1 MFMQRD
7 GVASKQLDLAIFAR
21 MRATLCYHCAMLNIQ
36 NLTYLQGGIP
46 LFQQA
51 NLQAFANQ
59 RIGLV
64 GKNGCGK
71 STLFRLIRGELKPDG
86 GEVSLQSGKTIAYVE
101 QEIASSDQ
109 PALEFVLDGDVP
121 LRQLEKILAP
131 KNNIIQHDTAWFEAQ
146 QHFEAI
152 DGYGAKARAA
162 RLLNGLGF
170 ASDSLER
177 PVTSFSGGWR
187 MRLNLARALTHR
199 ADLLLLD
206 EPTNHL
212 DLEAILWLEQ
222 YLARYPGSILL
233 VSHDRE
239 FLNATVNRIAHVHDC
254 VIDSYAGDYDDFE
267 RARAEK
273 IAQQN
278 QAFQTQQAK
287 IAHLE
292 DFVRRFRA
300 KATKAKQAQSRVKAL
315 ERLTRIAPAHVA
327 DGHFELEIE
336 APERSPDLLLR
347 AESMGFAYGD
357 NFPLSISLDE
367 TTSHSTKL
375 QKTAAKSLVI
385 PQAGERDGVSL
396 REPHVKML
404 FQNIDLVLRAGARI
418 ALLGPNGAGKSTL
431 IKLLVGELA
440 PTSGK
445 LEITPDIRIGYFAQH
460 QLENLDSAATPL
472 QHMERLAPKETTLA
486 LRTFLGRFGLA
497 GNDEDRPVRSFSG
510 GEKSRLA
517 LALLAWQKPH
527 LLLLDE
533 PTNHLDLDMRDAL
546 TIALEEY
553 TGAVMLVSH
562 DRSLIRAVAD
572 ELWLVADGAAKL
584 FDGDLEDYKS
594 WIEARRPRE
603 AVQAKPEKPLL
614 KTAPKTNKKALL
626 SKQAKLETELS
637 NAQAELSEINRQLGD
652 PATYAECSS
661 DFIADLNVRRERLE
675 SKVAELE
682 ESWLELEMSL
692 EEAV

>member
-1 MFMQRD
+1 
-7 GVASKQLDLAIFAR
+7 
-21 MRATLCYHCAMLNIQ
+21 MLNIQ
-36 NLTYLQGGIP
+36 NLTYLQGGAP

-86 GEVSLQSGKTIAYVE
+86 GEVSLQSGKTIAFVE
-101 QEIASSDQ
+101 QEIASSAQ
-109 PALEFVLDGDVP
+109 PALEFVLDGDIR
-121 LRQLEKILAP
+121 LRQLEKILV
-131 KNNIIQHDTAWFEAQ
+131 QERHDAAWFEAQ

-162 RLLNGLGF
+162 QLLNGLGF
-170 ASDSLER
+170 ATATLER

-187 MRLNLARALTHR
+187 MRLNLARALMHR

-212 DLEAILWLEQ
+212 DLEAIIWLEQ

-254 VIDSYAGDYDDFE
+254 VIDSYAGDYDNFE
-267 RARAEK
+267 RARAER

-278 QAFQTQQAK
+278 QVFQTQQAK

-300 KATKAKQAQSRVKAL
+300 QATKAKQAQSRVKAL
-315 ERLTRIAPAHVA
+315 ERLTRIAAVHVT

-347 AESMGFAYGD
+347 AGKMGFAYGD
-357 NFPLSISLDE
+357 
-367 TTSHSTKL
+367 
-375 QKTAAKSLVI
+375 KT
-385 PQAGERDGVSL
+385 
-396 REPHVKML
+396 L
-404 FQNIDLVLRAGARI
+404 FQNIDLALRAGARI

-431 IKLLVGELA
+431 IKLLVGELQ
-440 PTSGK
+440 PTSGN

-472 QHMERLAPKETTLA
+472 QHMERIAPKETTLA

-497 GNDEDRPVRSFSG
+497 GDSEDRPVASFSG

-546 TIALEEY
+546 TLALEEY
-553 TGAVMLVSH
+553 SGAVVLVSH

-572 ELWLVADGAAKL
+572 ELWLVADGDAKL
-584 FDGDLEDYKS
+584 FDGDLEDYKD
-594 WIEARRPRE
+594 WIETRRPRE
-603 AVQAKPEKPLL
+603 TVQVKPEKPRQP
-614 KTAPKTNKKALL
+614 AVPKPNRKALQ
-626 SKQAKLETELS
+626 SKQAKLETELGKT
-637 NAQAELSEINRQLGD
+637 QTELAEINLQLGD
-652 PATYAECSS
+652 PATYTDCSS
-661 DFIADLNVRRERLE
+661 DFITKLNIQREILE
-675 SKVAELE
+675 TKIAELE
-682 ESWLELEMSL
+682 ESWLEMEVSL
-692 EEAV
+692 EGAL

>member
-1 MFMQRD
+1 
-7 GVASKQLDLAIFAR
+7 
-21 MRATLCYHCAMLNIQ
+21 MLNIQ
-36 NLTYLQGGIP
+36 NMTYLQGGIP
-46 LFQQA
+46 LFQSA

-71 STLFRLIRGELKPDG
+71 STLFRLIRGEIKCDG
-86 GEVSLQSGKTIAYVE
+86 GEVSLQSGKTLGYVE
-101 QEIASSDQ
+101 QEIANSAQ
-109 PALEFVLDGDVP
+109 PALEFVLDGDAQ
-121 LRQLEKILAP
+121 LRQLEMTLAQE
-131 KNNIIQHDTAWFEAQ
+131 QHDAAWFEAQ
-146 QHFEAI
+146 QHFESI
-152 DGYGAKARAA
+152 DGYGAPARAA
-162 RLLNGLGF
+162 QLLSGLGF
-170 ASDSLER
+170 EADTLQR
-177 PVTSFSGGWR
+177 PVSSFSGGWR
-187 MRLNLARALTHR
+187 MRLNLARALMHR

-212 DLEAILWLEQ
+212 DLEAIIWLEQ

-267 RARAEK
+267 RARAER
-273 IAQQN
+273 IALQN
-278 QAFQTQQAK
+278 QAFQTQQAR

-315 ERLTRIAPAHVA
+315 ERLTRIAPAHVS

-347 AESMGFAYGD
+347 TEGMGFAYGD
-357 NFPLSISLDE
+357 K
-367 TTSHSTKL
+367 KL
-375 QKTAAKSLVI
+375 FEKVEL
-385 PQAGERDGVSL
+385 
-396 REPHVKML
+396 
-404 FQNIDLVLRAGARI
+404 NLRAGARI

-431 IKLLVGELA
+431 IKLLVGELK

-460 QLENLDSAATPL
+460 QLENLDSTATPL
-472 QHMERLAPKETTLA
+472 QHMERLAPRETALT

-497 GNDEDRPVRSFSG
+497 GNSEERPVESFSG

-546 TIALEEY
+546 TLALEEY
-553 TGAVMLVSH
+553 TGAVVLVSH

-572 ELWLVADGAAKL
+572 ELWLVADSSAKL
-584 FDGDLEDYKS
+584 FDGDLEDYKE
-594 WIEARRPRE
+594 WIETRRRRETVQVKADKPRPP
-603 AVQAKPEKPLL
+603 A
-614 KTAPKTNKKALL
+614 APRPNRKALQSRL
-626 SKQAKLETELS
+626 ARLETELGKV
-637 NAQAELSEINRQLGD
+637 QTELSGIIRQLGD
-652 PATYAECSS
+652 PSTYADCSS
-661 DFIADLNVRRERLE
+661 DFIADLNARREVLE

-682 ESWLELEMSL
+682 ETWLEMEMSL
-692 EEAV
+692 E

>member
-1 MFMQRD
+1 
-7 GVASKQLDLAIFAR
+7 
-21 MRATLCYHCAMLNIQ
+21 MLNIQ
-36 NLTYLQGGIP
+36 NMTYLQGGEP

-64 GKNGCGK
+64 GVNGCGK
-71 STLFRLIRGELKPDG
+71 STLFRLIRGEIRPEA
-86 GEVSLQSGKTIAYVE
+86 GEVSLQSGKTLACVE
-101 QEIASSDQ
+101 QEIANSGQSAID
-109 PALEFVLDGDVP
+109 FVLDGDAV
-121 LRQLEKILAP
+121 LRELEKTLALSC
-131 KNNIIQHDTAWFEAQ
+131 HDAAWFDAQ
-146 QHFEAI
+146 QRFEAI

-162 RLLNGLGF
+162 QLLNGLGF
-170 ASDSLER
+170 DADSLER
-177 PVTSFSGGWR
+177 PVASFSGGWR
-187 MRLNLARALTHR
+187 MRLNLARALMHR

-267 RARAEK
+267 RARAER

-336 APERSPDLLLR
+336 APERSPDLLMRLDN
-347 AESMGFAYGD
+347 MGFAYGD
-357 NFPLSISLDE
+357 ARPLSGSL
-367 TTSHSTKL
+367 
-375 QKTAAKSLVI
+375 
-385 PQAGERDGVSL
+385 PQAGETDKASL
-396 REPHVKML
+396 RDPHIKTL
-404 FQNIDLVLRAGARI
+404 FKNVNVVLRAGARI

-431 IKLLVGELA
+431 IKLLTGELT
-440 PTSGK
+440 PTSGR
-445 LEITPDIRIGYFAQH
+445 LEVAPDIRIGYFAQH
-460 QLENLDSAATPL
+460 QLENLDGTATPL
-472 QHMERLAPKETTLA
+472 QHMERIAPRETTLA

-497 GNDEDRPVRSFSG
+497 GDGEDRPVESFSG

-553 TGAVMLVSH
+553 TGAVVIVSH

-572 ELWLVADGAAKL
+572 ELYLVADGEAKL
-584 FDGDLEDYKS
+584 FDGDLDDYKT

-603 AVQAKPEKPLL
+603 TVQAKVEKPQV
-614 KTAPKTNKKALL
+614 AARPNRKALQ
-626 SKQAKLETELS
+626 SRRGKIETELAR
-637 NAQAELSEINRQLGD
+637 AQAELADINAKLGD
-652 PATYAECSS
+652 PDTYSGCSPE
-661 DFIADLNVRRERLE
+661 FITELNARRVAVQQ
-675 SKVAELE
+675 KVDELE
-682 ESWLELEMSL
+682 EGWLELEMAL
-692 EEAV
+692 EE

>member
-1 MFMQRD
+1 MPPPRQASAVSNIT
-7 GVASKQLDLAIFAR
+7 GVASRSDAP
-21 MRATLCYHCAMLNIQ
+21 LCYHYAMLNIQ
-36 NLTYLQGGIP
+36 NMTFLQGGVP

-86 GEVSLQSGKTIAYVE
+86 GDISLQSGKTIAFVE
-101 QEIASSDQ
+101 QEIANSDQ
-109 PALEFVLDGDVP
+109 PALEFVLDGDMQ
-121 LRQLEKILAP
+121 LRQLEKILSRD
-131 KNNIIQHDTAWFEAQ
+131 QHDTAWFEAQ
-146 QHFEAI
+146 HQFEAI
-152 DGYGAKARAA
+152 DGYGAPARAA
-162 RLLNGLGF
+162 QLLNGLGF
-170 ASDSLER
+170 ASDSLVR

-187 MRLNLARALTHR
+187 MRLNLARALMHR

-222 YLARYPGSILL
+222 YLSRYPGSILL

-254 VIDSYAGDYDDFE
+254 VIDNYAGDYDDFE
-267 RARAEK
+267 RTRAER

-278 QAFQTQQAK
+278 QAFERQQEK
-287 IAHLE
+287 IAHME

-300 KATKAKQAQSRVKAL
+300 QATKAKQAQSRIKAL
-315 ERLTRIAPAHVA
+315 ERLTRIAPAHVT

-347 AESMGFAYGD
+347 AEKMGFGYGD
-357 NFPLSISLDE
+357 
-367 TTSHSTKL
+367 K
-375 QKTAAKSLVI
+375 Q
-385 PQAGERDGVSL
+385 
-396 REPHVKML
+396 L
-404 FQNIDLVLRAGARI
+404 FQNVDLMLRSGARI

-440 PTSGK
+440 PTTGK
-445 LEITPDIRIGYFAQH
+445 LELTPDIRIGYFAQH
-460 QLENLDSAATPL
+460 QLENLDSKATPL
-472 QHMERLAPKETTLA
+472 QHMERVAPKETTLA

-497 GNDEDRPVRSFSG
+497 GNEEDRPVESFSG

-546 TIALEEY
+546 TLALEEY
-553 TGAVMLVSH
+553 TGAVVLVSH

-572 ELWLVADGAAKL
+572 ELWLVADGKAEL
-584 FDGDLEDYKS
+584 FDGDLEDYKT

-603 AVQAKPEKPLL
+603 SVQAQPEKP
-614 KTAPKTNKKALL
+614 KQETAAKPKKKALL
-626 SKQAKLETELS
+626 SKQTKLEAELNKAQTELT
-637 NAQAELSEINRQLGD
+637 EINGKLAD
-652 PATYAECSS
+652 PATYASCSG
-661 DFIADLNVRRERLE
+661 DFIADLNARREVLE
-675 SKVAELE
+675 TKVAELE

>member
-1 MFMQRD
+1 
-7 GVASKQLDLAIFAR
+7 
-21 MRATLCYHCAMLNIQ
+21 MLNIQ
-36 NLTYLQGGIP
+36 NMTYLQGGIP

-51 NLQAFANQ
+51 NLQAYANQ

-71 STLFRLIRGELKPDG
+71 STLFRLIRGEIKPDS
-86 GEVSLQSGKTIAYVE
+86 GEISLQTGKTIAYVE
-101 QEIASSDQ
+101 QEIVSSTQ
-109 PALEFVLDGDVP
+109 PALEFVLDGDVQ
-121 LRQLEKILAP
+121 LRQLEKILLRE
-131 KNNIIQHDTAWFEAQ
+131 QHDAAWFDAQ
-146 QHFEAI
+146 HRFEAI

-162 RLLNGLGF
+162 QLLNGLGF
-170 ASDSLER
+170 ANDALER

-187 MRLNLARALTHR
+187 MRLNLARALMHR

-212 DLEAILWLEQ
+212 DLEAIIWLEQ
-222 YLARYPGSILL
+222 YLSHYPGSILL

-239 FLNATVNRIAHVHDC
+239 FLNATVNRIAHVNNF
-254 VIDSYAGDYDDFE
+254 VIDSYTGDYDNFE

-278 QAFQTQQAK
+278 QAYQTQQAK

-347 AESMGFAYGD
+347 AEKMGFGYG
-357 NFPLSISLDE
+357 E
-367 TTSHSTKL
+367 K
-375 QKTAAKSLVI
+375 K
-385 PQAGERDGVSL
+385 
-396 REPHVKML
+396 L
-404 FQNIDLVLRAGARI
+404 FQNVDLALRAGARI

-431 IKLLVGELA
+431 IKLLVGELQ

-472 QHMERLAPKETTLA
+472 RHMERIAPKETTLA

-497 GNDEDRPVRSFSG
+497 GDSEDRPVGSFSG

-553 TGAVMLVSH
+553 TGAVVLVSH
-562 DRSLIRAVAD
+562 DRSLIRVVAD
-572 ELWLVADGAAKL
+572 ELWLVADGQAKL

-603 AVQAKPEKPLL
+603 TVQAQPEKPRQEI
-614 KTAPKTNKKALL
+614 APKPKKKALL
-626 SKQAKLETELS
+626 SKQTRLEAELAG
-637 NAQAELSEINRQLGD
+637 AQAQLAEIDRQLGD
-652 PATYAECSS
+652 PATYADASGDRIS
-661 DFIADLNVRRERLE
+661 GLNTQRQSLA
-675 SKVAELE
+675 SKVALLE
-682 ESWLELEMSL
+682 ESWMELEMTL
-692 EEAV
+692 EDAV

>member
-1 MFMQRD
+1 
-7 GVASKQLDLAIFAR
+7 
-21 MRATLCYHCAMLNIQ
+21 MLNIQ

-51 NLQAFANQ
+51 NLQIFANQ

-71 STLFRLIRGELKPDG
+71 STLFRLIEGRLKPDS
-86 GEVSLQSGKTIAYVE
+86 GEVALQSGKTLAFVE
-101 QEIASSDQ
+101 QEIANSAQ
-109 PALEFVLDGDVP
+109 PALEFVLDGDAE
-121 LRQLEKILAP
+121 LRRLEKILAQE
-131 KNNIIQHDTAWFEAQ
+131 NHDGAWFDAQ
-146 QHFEAI
+146 HRYEAI
-152 DGYGAKARAA
+152 DGYAAGARAA
-162 RLLNGLGF
+162 QLLNGLGF
-170 ASDSLER
+170 ANDTLTR
-177 PVTSFSGGWR
+177 PVSSFSGGWR
-187 MRLNLARALTHR
+187 MRLNLARALMHR

-222 YLARYPGSILL
+222 YLARYPGSLIT

-239 FLNATVNRIAHVHDC
+239 FLNACVNRIAHVHDQ

-278 QAFQTQQAK
+278 QAFQQQQAK

-300 KATKAKQAQSRVKAL
+300 KATKAKQAQSRIKAL
-315 ERLTRIAPAHVA
+315 ERLERIAPAHVA

-336 APERSPDLLLR
+336 APERSPDLLLS
-347 AESMGFAYGD
+347 AAGVGFAYGD
-357 NFPLSISLDE
+357 KVLFENLDL
-367 TTSHSTKL
+367 T
-375 QKTAAKSLVI
+375 
-385 PQAGERDGVSL
+385 
-396 REPHVKML
+396 
-404 FQNIDLVLRAGARI
+404 LRAGARI

-431 IKLLVGELA
+431 IKLLAGELA
-440 PTSGK
+440 PTAGR
-445 LEITPDIRIGYFAQH
+445 LEITPDLRIGYFAQH

-472 QHMERLAPKETTLA
+472 QHMERLAPKVTTLA
-486 LRTFLGRFGLA
+486 LRTFLGRFGL
-497 GNDEDRPVRSFSG
+497 GGDSEDRPVASFSG

-546 TIALEEY
+546 TLALEEY
-553 TGAVMLVSH
+553 GGAMVLVSH

-572 ELWLVADGAAKL
+572 ELWLVADGEARL
-584 FDGDLEDYKS
+584 FDGDLEDYKT

-603 AVQAKPEKPLL
+603 TVQKVEKPRQESAQ
-614 KTAPKTNKKALL
+614 KPRKKALL
-626 SKQAKLETELS
+626 SKQARLETEL
-637 NAQAELSEINRQLGD
+637 NAAQAELAEINHKLAD
-652 PATYAECSS
+652 PATYESPDS
-661 DFIADLNVRRERLE
+661 DELCRLNARRESLE
-675 SKVAELE
+675 TRVAELE
-682 ESWLELEMSL
+682 ESWLELEMAL

>member
-1 MFMQRD
+1 
-7 GVASKQLDLAIFAR
+7 
-21 MRATLCYHCAMLNIQ
+21 MLNIQ

-46 LFQQA
+46 LLQDV
-51 NLQAFANQ
+51 NLQVFTGQ

-71 STLFRLIRGELKPDG
+71 STLFRLIRGEIRPDG
-86 GEVSLQSGKTIAYVE
+86 GEVSLQSGKTLAFVE
-101 QEIASSDQ
+101 QEIANSNKT
-109 PALEFVLDGDVP
+109 ALEFVLDGDAE
-121 LRQLEKILAP
+121 LRLLEKTLARE
-131 KNNIIQHDTAWFEAQ
+131 IHDPAWFEAQ
-146 QHFEAI
+146 HRFEAI

-162 RLLNGLGF
+162 QLLNGLGF
-170 ASDSLER
+170 ANDTLER
-177 PVTSFSGGWR
+177 EVASFSGGWR
-187 MRLNLARALTHR
+187 MRLNLARALMHR

-239 FLNATVNRIAHVHDC
+239 FLNACVNRIAHVHDRA
-254 VIDSYAGDYDDFE
+254 IDCYTGDYDGFE

-278 QAFQTQQAK
+278 QAFNKQQEK

-300 KATKAKQAQSRVKAL
+300 KATKAKQAQSRIKAL
-315 ERLTRIAPAHVA
+315 DRITRIAPAHVT

-347 AESMGFAYGD
+347 AEKMGFAYGD
-357 NFPLSISLDE
+357 
-367 TTSHSTKL
+367 K
-375 QKTAAKSLVI
+375 
-385 PQAGERDGVSL
+385 PQF
-396 REPHVKML
+396 K
-404 FQNIDLVLRAGARI
+404 NIELILRAGARI

-440 PTSGK
+440 PSFGK
-445 LEITPDIRIGYFAQH
+445 LELTPDIRIGYFAQH

-486 LRTFLGRFGLA
+486 LRSFLGRFGLA
-497 GNDEDRPVRSFSG
+497 GDSEDRPVATFSG

-553 TGAVMLVSH
+553 GGAVVLVSH

-572 ELWLVADGAAKL
+572 ELWLVADGEAKL
-584 FDGDLEDYKS
+584 FDGDLEDYKN
-594 WIEARRPRE
+594 WIEARRTRDSTPQIR
-603 AVQAKPEKPLL
+603 PEKPRPQS
-614 KTAPKTNKKALL
+614 APKPNRKALQ
-626 SKQAKLETELS
+626 SKQAKLEATLAS
-637 NAQAELSEINRQLGD
+637 AQAELAAVNEQLAD
-652 PATYAECSS
+652 PATYASPDRDKISE
-661 DFIADLNVRRERLE
+661 LNTAHARLQT
-675 SKVAELE
+675 KVAELE
-682 ESWLELEMSL
+682 EDWLALEMAL
-692 EEAV
+692 EENHDGMQAAL

>member
-1 MFMQRD
+1 
-7 GVASKQLDLAIFAR
+7 
-21 MRATLCYHCAMLNIQ
+21 MLNIQ
-36 NLTYLQGGIP
+36 NMTYLQGGTP

-51 NLQAFANQ
+51 NLQVFANQ

-71 STLFRLIRGELKPDG
+71 STLFRLIQGEIKPDN
-86 GEVSLQSGKTIAYVE
+86 GEISMQNGKTIACVE
-101 QEIASSDQ
+101 QEIESSDCS
-109 PALEFVLDGDVP
+109 ALEFVLDGDVQ
-121 LRQLEKILAP
+121 LRRLEKTLSQE
-131 KNNIIQHDTAWFEAQ
+131 QHDAAWFEAQ

-162 RLLNGLGF
+162 QLLNGLGF
-170 ASDSLER
+170 ATDSLER
-177 PVTSFSGGWR
+177 PVASFSGGWR
-187 MRLNLARALTHR
+187 MRLNLARALMHR

-239 FLNATVNRIAHVHDC
+239 FLNATVNRVAHVHDC
-254 VIDSYAGDYDDFE
+254 VIDSYAGDYDSFE

-347 AESMGFAYGD
+347 LDNLSFSYG
-357 NFPLSISLDE
+357 E
-367 TTSHSTKL
+367 K
-375 QKTAAKSLVI
+375 K
-385 PQAGERDGVSL
+385 
-396 REPHVKML
+396 L
-404 FQNIDLVLRAGARI
+404 FQNVDMVLRSGARI

-431 IKLLVGELA
+431 IKLLVGELQ
-440 PTSGK
+440 PTSGR
-445 LEITPDIRIGYFAQH
+445 LEITQDIRIGYFAQH

-472 QHMERLAPKETTLA
+472 QHMERIAPSVTALA

-497 GNDEDRPVRSFSG
+497 GNSEDRPVASFSG

-533 PTNHLDLDMRDAL
+533 PTNHLDLDMRDSL

-553 TGAVMLVSH
+553 QGAVVLVSH

-572 ELWLVADGAAKL
+572 ELWLVADGHAKL
-584 FDGDLEDYKS
+584 FDGDLEDYKD
-594 WIEARRPRE
+594 WIETRRPRE
-603 AVQAKPEKPLL
+603 TVQISRPIQKA
-614 KTAPKTNKKALL
+614 APKPNKKALL
-626 SKQAKLETELS
+626 SKQAKLEAEL
-637 NAQAELSEINRQLGD
+637 NKAQAELTEANRKLGD
-652 PATYAECSS
+652 PSTYAECSS
-661 DFIADLNVRRERLE
+661 DFIANLNTRREILE
-675 SKVAELE
+675 SKVEELE
-682 ESWLELEMSL
+682 ESWLQMEIGL
-692 EEAV
+692 EEAL

>member
-1 MFMQRD
+1 M
-7 GVASKQLDLAIFAR
+7 
-21 MRATLCYHCAMLNIQ
+21 
-36 NLTYLQGGIP
+36 TYLQGGVP

-71 STLFRLIRGELKPDG
+71 STLFRLIRGELKPES
-86 GEVSLQSGKTIAYVE
+86 GEVSLQSGKTLAYVE
-101 QEIASSDQ
+101 QEIANSDKT
-109 PALEFVLDGDVP
+109 AMEFVLDGDVQ
-121 LRQLEKILAP
+121 LRILEKILA
-131 KNNIIQHDTAWFEAQ
+131 QGTHDTAWFEAQ

-162 RLLNGLGF
+162 QLLSGLGF
-170 ASDSLER
+170 ETDSLER
-177 PVTSFSGGWR
+177 QVDSFSGGWR
-187 MRLNLARALTHR
+187 MRLNLARALMHR

-278 QAFQTQQAK
+278 QAFQTQQLK

-300 KATKAKQAQSRVKAL
+300 QATKAKQAQSRVKAL
-315 ERLTRIAPAHVA
+315 ERLTRIAAVHVT

-336 APERSPDLLLR
+336 APERSPDLLMRLDN
-347 AESMGFAYGD
+347 MGFAYG
-357 NFPLSISLDE
+357 E
-367 TTSHSTKL
+367 K
-375 QKTAAKSLVI
+375 K
-385 PQAGERDGVSL
+385 
-396 REPHVKML
+396 L
-404 FQNIDLVLRAGARI
+404 FQNVNMVLRAGARI

-431 IKLLVGELA
+431 IKLLVGELQ

-472 QHMERLAPKETTLA
+472 QHLERIAPKETTLA

-497 GNDEDRPVRSFSG
+497 GNAEDRPVASFSG

-546 TIALEEY
+546 TLALEEY
-553 TGAVMLVSH
+553 TGAVVLVSH

-572 ELWLVADGAAKL
+572 ELWLVADGEARL
-584 FDGDLEDYKS
+584 FEGDLEDYKS
-594 WIEARRPRE
+594 WIESRRPRE
-603 AVQAKPEKPLL
+603 TVQVKPEKSSQPAIQ
-614 KTAPKTNKKALL
+614 KPNKKALQ
-626 SKQAKLETELS
+626 SKRTRLETEL
-637 NAQAELSEINRQLGD
+637 NKAQTELTGINGQLGD
-652 PATYAECSS
+652 PATYSDCSV
-661 DFIADLNVRRERLE
+661 DFIAKLNARREIVQA
-675 SKVAELE
+675 KVDELE
-682 ESWLELEMSL
+682 ENWLELEMAL
-692 EEAV
+692 EE

>member
-1 MFMQRD
+1 
-7 GVASKQLDLAIFAR
+7 
-21 MRATLCYHCAMLNIQ
+21 MLNIL
-36 NLTYLQGGIP
+36 NMTYLQGGEP
-46 LFQQA
+46 LFSGA

-71 STLFRLIRGELKPDG
+71 STLFRLIRGELHPEA
-86 GEVSLQSGKTIAYVE
+86 GEVSLQSGKTLAYVE
-101 QEIASSDQ
+101 QEIENSDQ
-109 PALEFVLDGDVP
+109 SAMEFVLDGDVK
-121 LRQLEKILAP
+121 LRQLEKILVQAS
-131 KNNIIQHDTAWFEAQ
+131 HDAAWFEAQ
-146 QHFEAI
+146 QQFEAI
-152 DGYGAKARAA
+152 DGYGAPARAA
-162 RLLNGLGF
+162 QLLSGLGF
-170 ASDSLER
+170 DTDSLER
-177 PVTSFSGGWR
+177 QVASFSGGWR
-187 MRLNLARALTHR
+187 MRLNLARALMHR

-254 VIDSYAGDYDDFE
+254 VIDCYAGDYDDFE

-278 QAFQTQQAK
+278 QAYETQQLK

-300 KATKAKQAQSRVKAL
+300 QATKAKQAQSRIKAL
-315 ERLTRIAPAHVA
+315 DRLTRIAAVHVT

-336 APERSPDLLLR
+336 APERSPDLLMRLDN
-347 AESMGFAYGD
+347 MGFSYG
-357 NFPLSISLDE
+357 E
-367 TTSHSTKL
+367 
-375 QKTAAKSLVI
+375 KT
-385 PQAGERDGVSL
+385 
-396 REPHVKML
+396 L
-404 FQNIDLVLRAGARI
+404 FKNMNMVLRAGARI

-431 IKLLVGELA
+431 IKLLVGELT
-440 PTSGK
+440 PTSGR
-445 LEITPDIRIGYFAQH
+445 LDVTPEIRVGYFAQH
-460 QLENLDSAATPL
+460 QLENLDSNATPL
-472 QHMERLAPKETTLA
+472 QHMERVAPKETTLS

-497 GNDEDRPVRSFSG
+497 GNAEDRPVASFSG

-553 TGAVMLVSH
+553 AGAVVIVSH

-572 ELWLVADGAAKL
+572 ELWLVADGQAAL
-584 FDGDLEDYKS
+584 FDGDLEDYKT
-594 WIEARRPRE
+594 WIEQRRPRE
-603 AVQAKPEKPLL
+603 TVQAKPAKPVQ
-614 KTAPKTNKKALL
+614 TAAPKPNKKALQ
-626 SKQAKLETELS
+626 SKRNKLEVELNKVQTEL
-637 NAQAELSEINRQLGD
+637 AEINRQLGD
-652 PATYAECSS
+652 PATYSSCSN
-661 DFIADLNVRRERLE
+661 DFIATLNARREIVQA
-675 SKVAELE
+675 KVDELE
-682 ESWLELEMSL
+682 EVWLELEMAL
-692 EEAV
+692 EE

>member
-1 MFMQRD
+1 MT
-7 GVASKQLDLAIFAR
+7 VS
-21 MRATLCYHCAMLNIQ
+21 LCYHIGMLNIL
-36 NLTYLQGGIP
+36 NMTYLQGGVA
-46 LFQQA
+46 LFSQA
-51 NLQAFANQ
+51 NLQAYANQ

-71 STLFRLIRGELKPDG
+71 STLFRLIRGELQPES
-86 GEVSLQSGKTIAYVE
+86 GEVSLQSGKTLAYVE
-101 QEIASSDQ
+101 QEIANSDQ
-109 PALEFVLDGDVP
+109 TAMEFVLDGDVQ
-121 LRQLEKILAP
+121 LRQFERILAQE
-131 KNNIIQHDTAWFEAQ
+131 QHDAAWFEAQ
-146 QHFEAI
+146 QQFESI
-152 DGYGAKARAA
+152 DGYGAPARAA
-162 RLLNGLGF
+162 QLLNGLGF
-170 ASDSLER
+170 DIDSLER
-177 PVTSFSGGWR
+177 RVDSFSGGWR
-187 MRLNLARALTHR
+187 MRLNLARALMHR

-278 QAFQTQQAK
+278 QAFQTQQVK

-315 ERLTRIAPAHVA
+315 ERLTRIAPAHVT

-336 APERSPDLLLR
+336 APERSPDLLMRLDN
-347 AESMGFAYGD
+347 MGFAYGD
-357 NFPLSISLDE
+357 
-367 TTSHSTKL
+367 K
-375 QKTAAKSLVI
+375 Q
-385 PQAGERDGVSL
+385 
-396 REPHVKML
+396 L
-404 FQNIDLVLRAGARI
+404 FKNMNMVLRAGARI

-431 IKLLVGELA
+431 IKLLVGELS
-440 PTSGK
+440 PTTGR
-445 LEITPDIRIGYFAQH
+445 LEVTPDIRIGYFAQH
-460 QLENLDSAATPL
+460 QLENLDSNATPL
-472 QHMERLAPKETTLA
+472 QHLERIAPKETTLA

-497 GNDEDRPVRSFSG
+497 GNAEDRPVASFSG

-546 TIALEEY
+546 TLALEEY
-553 TGAVMLVSH
+553 TGAVVIVSH

-572 ELWLVADGAAKL
+572 ELWLVADGEARL
-584 FDGDLEDYKS
+584 FDGDLEDYKA
-594 WIEARRPRE
+594 WIESRRPRE
-603 AVQAKPEKPLL
+603 TVQTKPDKPSQPSTAKP
-614 KTAPKTNKKALL
+614 NKKALQ
-626 SKQAKLETELS
+626 SKRNKLEAELNKAQTELAGI
-637 NAQAELSEINRQLGD
+637 NAQLGD
-652 PATYAECSS
+652 PVTYTDCSS
-661 DFIADLNVRRERLE
+661 DFIADLNARRER
-675 SKVAELE
+675 VQARVDELE
-682 ESWLELEMSL
+682 EGWLELEMAL
-692 EEAV
+692 EE

>member
-1 MFMQRD
+1 MHDR
-7 GVASKQLDLAIFAR
+7 VARAPLKTETPLSAII
-21 MRATLCYHCAMLNIQ
+21 TTMLNIQ
-36 NLTYLQGGIP
+36 NLSYLQGGIP
-46 LFQQA
+46 LLQNA

-71 STLFRLIRGELKPDG
+71 STLFRLIRGEIKPDG
-86 GEVSLQSGKTIAYVE
+86 GEVSMQSGKTIAFVE
-101 QEIASSDQ
+101 QEIANSDK
-109 PALEFVLDGDVP
+109 PALEFVLDGDSE
-121 LRQLEKILAP
+121 LRLLEETLACE
-131 KNNIIQHDTAWFEAQ
+131 NHDNAWFDAQ
-146 QHFEAI
+146 HRYEAI

-162 RLLNGLGF
+162 QLLNGLGF
-170 ASDSLER
+170 ANDTLER
-177 PVTSFSGGWR
+177 PVASFSGGWR
-187 MRLNLARALTHR
+187 MRLNLARALMHR

-222 YLARYPGSILL
+222 YLAHYPGSILL

-239 FLNATVNRIAHVHDC
+239 FLNTCVNRIAHVHNLT
-254 VIDSYAGDYDDFE
+254 IESYTGDYDDFE
-267 RARAEK
+267 RTRAER

-278 QAFQTQQAK
+278 QAFERQQEK
-287 IAHLE
+287 IAHME

-300 KATKAKQAQSRVKAL
+300 QATKAKQAQSRIKAL
-315 ERLTRIAPAHVA
+315 ERITRIAAAHVT

-347 AESMGFAYGD
+347 AEKMGFAYGE
-357 NFPLSISLDE
+357 NGLRNNPAHFP
-367 TTSHSTKL
+367 HSNPP
-375 QKTAAKSLVI
+375 
-385 PQAGERDGVSL
+385 PQAGEGANVSL
-396 REPHVKML
+396 RAPNGKML
-404 FQNIDLVLRAGARI
+404 FKNIELVLRAGARI

-431 IKLLVGELA
+431 IKLLVGELQ

-472 QHMERLAPKETTLA
+472 QHMERLAPKETALT

-497 GNDEDRPVRSFSG
+497 GDSEDRPVESFSG

-553 TGAVMLVSH
+553 TGAVVIVSH

-572 ELWLVADGAAKL
+572 ELWLVADGEAKL

-594 WIEARRPRE
+594 WIETRRPRE
-603 AVQAKPEKPLL
+603 ATAPPQPEKPRQQN
-614 KTAPKTNKKALL
+614 TPKPNRKAL
-626 SKQAKLETELS
+626 
-637 NAQAELSEINRQLGD
+637 
-652 PATYAECSS
+652 
-661 DFIADLNVRRERLE
+661 
-675 SKVAELE
+675 
-682 ESWLELEMSL
+682 
-692 EEAV
+692 

>member
-1 MFMQRD
+1 
-7 GVASKQLDLAIFAR
+7 
-21 MRATLCYHCAMLNIQ
+21 MLNIL
-36 NLTYLQGGIP
+36 NMTFLQGGLA

-51 NLQAFANQ
+51 TLQVFANQ

-71 STLFRLIRGELKPDG
+71 STLFRLIRGELKPEAGD
-86 GEVSLQSGKTIAYVE
+86 VSLQSGKTLAYVE
-101 QEIASSDQ
+101 QEIANSEQ
-109 PALEFVLDGDVP
+109 AALEFVLDGDVQMRR
-121 LRQLEKILAP
+121 LAKILGQSA
-131 KNNIIQHDTAWFEAQ
+131 HDAAWFEAQ
-146 QHFEAI
+146 QQFEAI
-152 DGYGAKARAA
+152 DGYGAPARAA
-162 RLLNGLGF
+162 QLLNGLGF
-170 ASDSLER
+170 ATDTLQR
-177 PVTSFSGGWR
+177 PVSSFSGGWR
-187 MRLNLARALTHR
+187 MRLNLARALMCR

-267 RARAEK
+267 RARAER

-278 QAFQTQQAK
+278 QAYQTQQAK

-292 DFVRRFRA
+292 DFVRRFSA
-300 KATKAKQAQSRVKAL
+300 KATKARQAQSRVKAL
-315 ERLTRIAPAHVA
+315 ERIARIAPAHIA

-336 APERSPDLLLR
+336 APERSPDLLMRLDNL
-347 AESMGFAYGD
+347 GFSYG
-357 NFPLSISLDE
+357 E
-367 TTSHSTKL
+367 
-375 QKTAAKSLVI
+375 
-385 PQAGERDGVSL
+385 
-396 REPHVKML
+396 KML
-404 FQNIDLVLRAGARI
+404 FKNVSMVLRAGSRI

-440 PTSGK
+440 PTEGK

-460 QLENLDSAATPL
+460 QLENLDGAATPL
-472 QHMERLAPKETTLA
+472 QHMERIAPKETTLT

-497 GNDEDRPVRSFSG
+497 GNDEDRPVESFSG

-546 TIALEEY
+546 TLALEEY
-553 TGAVMLVSH
+553 TGAVAIVSH

-572 ELWLVADGAAKL
+572 ELWLVADGEAKL
-584 FDGDLEDYKS
+584 FDGDLDDYKS

-603 AVQAKPEKPLL
+603 AVQVKKENLRPV
-614 KTAPKTNKKALL
+614 APKPNKKALQ
-626 SKQAKLETELS
+626 SKRNKLEAEL
-637 NAQAELSEINRQLGD
+637 NKAQAELTEINGKLGD
-652 PATYAECSS
+652 PATYAECSA
-661 DFIADLNVRRERLE
+661 DFIAKLNARREIAQASVE
-675 SKVAELE
+675 AME
-682 ESWLELEMSL
+682 EGWLELEMAL
-692 EEAV
+692 EE

>member
-1 MFMQRD
+1 
-7 GVASKQLDLAIFAR
+7 
-21 MRATLCYHCAMLNIQ
+21 MLNIQ
-36 NLTYLQGGIP
+36 NLTYLQGGTT
-46 LFQQA
+46 LLQQVNFQA
-51 NLQAFANQ
+51 YASQ

-71 STLFRLIRGELKPDG
+71 STLFRLIRGEVLPDS
-86 GEVSLQSGKTIAYVE
+86 GEISLQSGKTIAFVE
-101 QEIASSDQ
+101 QEIANSDQ
-109 PALEFVLDGDVP
+109 PALEFVLDGDVE
-121 LRQLEKILAP
+121 LRMLEKNLARE
-131 KNNIIQHDTAWFEAQ
+131 QHDSAWFEAQ
-146 QHFEAI
+146 QRYEAI
-152 DGYGAKARAA
+152 NGYVAKARAA
-162 RLLNGLGF
+162 QLLNGLGF
-170 ASDSLER
+170 ANDTLER
-177 PVTSFSGGWR
+177 SVSSFSGGWR
-187 MRLNLARALTHR
+187 MRLNLARALMHR

-222 YLARYPGSILL
+222 YLARYPGSLIL

-239 FLNATVNRIAHVHDC
+239 FLNACVNRIAHVHNQ
-254 VIDSYAGDYDDFE
+254 VIDSYTGNYDDFE
-267 RARAEK
+267 RARAER

-278 QAFQTQQAK
+278 QAFQQQQEK

-292 DFVRRFRA
+292 DFVRRFSA

-315 ERLTRIAPAHVA
+315 ERLTRIAPAHIT

-347 AESMGFAYGD
+347 TDKMGFSYGD
-357 NFPLSISLDE
+357 
-367 TTSHSTKL
+367 K
-375 QKTAAKSLVI
+375 A
-385 PQAGERDGVSL
+385 
-396 REPHVKML
+396 L
-404 FQNIDLVLRAGARI
+404 FRNVDLVLRAGARI

-431 IKLLVGELA
+431 IKLLVGELK

-472 QHMERLAPKETTLA
+472 QHMEKLAPKVTTLA

-497 GNDEDRPVRSFSG
+497 GDSEDRPVASFSG

-546 TIALEEY
+546 TLALEEY
-553 TGAVMLVSH
+553 TGAVVLVSH

-572 ELWLVADGAAKL
+572 ELWLVADGNAKL
-584 FDGDLEDYKS
+584 FDGDLEDYKN
-594 WIEARRPRE
+594 WIETRRPRE
-603 AVQAKPEKPLL
+603 TAQAQPEKSRPPTIS
-614 KTAPKTNKKALL
+614 KPNKKALL
-626 SKQAKLETELS
+626 SKQSKLEVTLAK
-637 NAQAELSEINRQLGD
+637 AQAELAEVNRQLAD
-652 PATYAECSS
+652 PAIYANS
-661 DFIADLNVRRERLE
+661 DRDAIIKLNALHTACEK
-675 SKVAELE
+675 KVAELE
-682 ESWLELEMSL
+682 ESWLELEMAM
-692 EEAV
+692 EEGI

>member
-1 MFMQRD
+1 
-7 GVASKQLDLAIFAR
+7 
-21 MRATLCYHCAMLNIQ
+21 MLNIQ
-36 NLTYLQGGIP
+36 NLTYLQGGVP

-51 NLQAFANQ
+51 NLQAFADQ

-71 STLFRLIRGELKPDG
+71 TTLFRLIRGELKPDG
-86 GEVSLQSGKTIAYVE
+86 GEVALQSGKTIAHVE

-109 PALEFVLDGDVP
+109 PALEFVLDGDVR
-121 LRQLEKILAP
+121 LRELENILARDS
-131 KNNIIQHDTAWFEAQ
+131 HDAAWFEAQ
-146 QHFEAI
+146 QQFEAI
-152 DGYGAKARAA
+152 DGYGTPARAA
-162 RLLNGLGF
+162 QLLNGLGF
-170 ASDSLER
+170 ASDALER

-187 MRLNLARALTHR
+187 MRLNLARALMHR

-239 FLNATVNRIAHVHDC
+239 FLNATVNRIAHIHDC

-278 QAFQTQQAK
+278 QAYQTQQAK

-315 ERLTRIAPAHVA
+315 ERIMRIAPAHVA

-347 AESMGFAYGD
+347 AEKMGFAYG
-357 NFPLSISLDE
+357 E
-367 TTSHSTKL
+367 KKL
-375 QKTAAKSLVI
+375 FANV
-385 PQAGERDGVSL
+385 
-396 REPHVKML
+396 
-404 FQNIDLVLRAGARI
+404 DLVLRAGARI

-440 PTSGK
+440 PTTGK
-445 LEITPDIRIGYFAQH
+445 LETTPDIRIGYFAQH

-486 LRTFLGRFGLA
+486 LRSFLGRFGLA
-497 GNDEDRPVRSFSG
+497 GDSEDRPVASFSG

-553 TGAVMLVSH
+553 TGAVVLVSH

-572 ELWLVADGAAKL
+572 ELWLVADGQAQL

-603 AVQAKPEKPLL
+603 TAQAKPEKPVQ
-614 KTAPKTNKKALL
+614 KTAPRPNTKALL
-626 SKQAKLETELS
+626 SKQAKLEAELDKAQTELG
-637 NAQAELSEINRQLGD
+637 EINGKLGD
-652 PATYAECSS
+652 PDTYSACSG
-661 DFIADLNVRRERLE
+661 DFIADLNARRECLE
-675 SKVAELE
+675 SRVAELE
-682 ESWLELEMSL
+682 ESWLELETQHG
-692 EEAV
+692 

>member
-1 MFMQRD
+1 MENELAASIVDSGAGCNAIAADFSGYAEAYQCF
-7 GVASKQLDLAIFAR
+7 GAGFSGQIEVA
-21 MRATLCYHCAMLNIQ
+21 LCYHSAMLNIQ
-36 NLTYLQGGIP
+36 NMSFLQGGAP

-71 STLFRLIRGELKPDG
+71 STLFRLIHGELKPDS
-86 GEVSLQSGKTIAYVE
+86 GEISLQSGKTIAFVE
-101 QEIASSDQ
+101 QEIASSAQ
-109 PALEFVLDGDVP
+109 PALEFVLDGDVQ
-121 LRQLEKILAP
+121 LRQLEKILLRE
-131 KNNIIQHDTAWFEAQ
+131 QHDAAWFEAQ
-146 QHFEAI
+146 QRYEAI
-152 DGYGAKARAA
+152 DGYAAKSRAA
-162 RLLNGLGF
+162 QLLNGLGF
-170 ASDSLER
+170 ASDALER

-187 MRLNLARALTHR
+187 MRLNLARALMHR

-212 DLEAILWLEQ
+212 DLEAIIWLEQ
-222 YLARYPGSILL
+222 YLSRYPGSILL

-239 FLNATVNRIAHVHDC
+239 FLNATVNRIAHVNNC
-254 VIDSYAGDYDDFE
+254 VIDVYAGDYDSFE
-267 RARAEK
+267 RARAER

-278 QAFQTQQAK
+278 QAFQTQQEK
-287 IAHLE
+287 IARLE

-347 AESMGFAYGD
+347 AEKMGFAYGD
-357 NFPLSISLDE
+357 K
-367 TTSHSTKL
+367 KL
-375 QKTAAKSLVI
+375 FSNV
-385 PQAGERDGVSL
+385 
-396 REPHVKML
+396 
-404 FQNIDLVLRAGARI
+404 DLMLRAGARI

-431 IKLLVGELA
+431 IKLLVGELQ

-460 QLENLDSAATPL
+460 QLENLDSSATPL
-472 QHMERLAPKETTLA
+472 RHMERLAPKETTLA

-497 GNDEDRPVRSFSG
+497 GESEDRPVASFSG

-553 TGAVMLVSH
+553 TGAVVLVSH

-594 WIEARRPRE
+594 WIETRRPQE
-603 AVQAKPEKPLL
+603 TLQVPQEKPR
-614 KTAPKTNKKALL
+614 KEAAPKVNRKALL
-626 SKQAKLETELS
+626 SKQSKLETALATAQKELAAV
-637 NAQAELSEINRQLGD
+637 NLQLAD
-652 PATYAECSS
+652 PATYASP
-661 DFIADLNVRRERLE
+661 DRERVNQLNATHA
-675 SKVAELE
+675 SLAKKVAELE

-692 EEAV
+692 EDAV